1 MTDLL
6 VAAERTA
13 SMAAAAAMNWMEA
26 QEETGSTAAP
36 ASPEP

>member
-36 ASPEP
+36 ASTEP